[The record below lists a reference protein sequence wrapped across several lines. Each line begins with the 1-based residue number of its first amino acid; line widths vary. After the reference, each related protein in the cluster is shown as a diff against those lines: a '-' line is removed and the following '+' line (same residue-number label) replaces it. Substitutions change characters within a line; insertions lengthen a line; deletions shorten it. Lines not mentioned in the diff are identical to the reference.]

1 MRMTELD
8 QVILRTL
15 EKHNEL
21 SGPELFASMPRNTK
35 QKTFAT
41 SRARAM
47 RKGFVKVRA
56 VGGIGT
62 ARLYSLTAAG
72 KKAINDPELETV
84 IYNIGQ
90 PKKKKIKSKDRLA
103 HHLPAANLPAPAQ
116 PPALDI
122 SYSAD
127 ALANTVSEVIRENAA
142 YRDLMLR
149 VVHTIA
155 DALGLQVSKVKDS
168 NKQEN

>member
-1 MRMTELD
+1 MRMTECD
-8 QVILRTL
+8 QAILRAL
-15 EKHNEL
+15 EKHSEL
-21 SGPELFASMPRNTK
+21 SGPELLAMVPKTVK
-35 QKTFAT
+35 QKTFNT
-41 SRARAM
+41 SRSRLAI
-47 RKGFVKVRA
+47 KGLIKVTGRGA
-56 VGGIGT
+56 GT
-62 ARLYSLTAAG
+62 AKLYGITPAG
-72 KKAINDPELETV
+72 KKIINDPELQTATY
-84 IYNIGQ
+84 ITRP